1 MFQVVPASYVVL
13 RRTEDGVERVLL
25 QLRRGTGFMDGHWAV
40 SAAGHV
46 EPGEDAVSAAVREAA
61 EELGVVLDRAALVPL
76 CAVHRTA
83 VPHEPVD
90 ERVDFF
96 FECRRWAGDPRRREA
111 DKAAELRWF
120 DLAAL
125 PEPVVPH
132 ERRVLEGLRRGDLP
146 PLLTHGF

>member
-13 RRTEDGVERVLL
+13 RRREDGVERVLL
-25 QLRRGTGFMDGHWAV
+25 QLRAGTGFMDGHWAL

-46 EPGEDAVSAAVREAA
+46 EPGEDAVAAAVREAA
-61 EELGVVLDRAALVPL
+61 EELGVHLDPADLVPL
-76 CAVHRTA
+76 CAIHRTA

-96 FECRRWAGDPRRREA
+96 FECRRWTGEPRRREA
-111 DKAAELRWF
+111 HRAAELRWF

-132 ERRVLEGLRRGDLP
+132 ERRVLDGLHRGDLP